1 MCQLRPQTSLPLA
14 MQVIEEL
21 AFERERNVAKTWLEW
36 NKYNPNLVVPRE
48 HCLIKFSLSL
58 RIWDKPHLC
67 SLPKRKMFSCLT
79 TLKVCGTF
87 K

>member
-1 MCQLRPQTSLPLA
+1 MSVLCSLPLP
-14 MQVIEEL
+14 MQDIEEL
-21 AFERERNVAKTWLEW
+21 AYARERNVAKTWLER
-36 NKYNPNLVVPRE
+36 NKCNPDLVVRRE

-79 TLKVCGTF
+79 TLKAYETF